1 MIGRIETVKHR
12 NIALKTLTQN
22 HAVTLKCVVWF
33 GALDWKHS
41 LSQKSPSP
49 PPSFNI
55 SLGFPNRRGAWGS
68 GRMGNQPQKW
78 LQVFKL
84 WNKCKDMGVS
94 ENSGFSPQ
102 IIHFNR
108 VFHYKPSILG
118 VPPIFGNTHMFLLKK
133 GLWIPW
139 RALPHPGY
147 WLHHHHQEADTLH
160 VYRAFWG
167 SCTKPPTVTRFRIPK
182 GYDFYTPET

>member
-1 MIGRIETVKHR
+1 MWFDLVPLIESTHFPKNPRAHHHLSTYHWGFRTGRARGAVGGWGINLRNDFKSSSCETSAK
-12 NIALKTLTQN
+12 I
-22 HAVTLKCVVWF
+22 W
-33 GALDWKHS
+33 
-41 LSQKSPSP
+41 
-49 PPSFNI
+49 
-55 SLGFPNRRGAWGS
+55 GFP
-68 GRMGNQPQKW
+68 KI
-78 LQVFKL
+78 V
-84 WNKCKDMGVS
+84 
-94 ENSGFSPQ
+94 GFPPQ